1 MTPDCAP
8 ETIIIHF
15 PNYTGPQF
23 FLDKNKK
30 NWIPINPLS
39 IYSKEAGASRRQFPI
54 RLAHAMTSHKT
65 QGETLDKGIIHVGN
79 FERHLGTT
87 FVQFSRFKKYTDFI
101 IEPFSF
107 DRLTKIANHSSLP
120 PRLKEEERLAKLNK
134 LTNEKYKYLLD

>member
-1 MTPDCAP
+1 
-8 ETIIIHF
+8 
-15 PNYTGPQF
+15 
-23 FLDKNKK
+23 
-30 NWIPINPLS
+30 LS

-54 RLAHAMTSHKT
+54 RLAYAMTSQKT

-107 DRLTKIANHSSLP
+107 DRLTKIVNHSSLS

-134 LTNEKYKYLLD
+134 LTYEKYKYLLN